1 MKEPRVNAFRRPWAN
16 PLVQFVL
23 AALILFGLTWWATGL
38 LSERAGKTEA
48 VADARVTTEL
58 LGRGVAQPAIPRGM
72 VKGDVGAIDRFA
84 RRVGFQL
91 KHIDG
96 DVRRIKIWRADG
108 TILYSDKGKLINRR
122 FDLDAEQRA
131 VLESGATEG
140 TLSELRRAENKFETE
155 EDGLLEVYTQIRSPE
170 GQPLLFEA
178 YYKVET
184 VQERSRQVLSPF
196 RRITAGALGA
206 VLLIG
211 LPLIGVLTLRLT
223 RAARA
228 RERLMARAIDASEAE
243 RRRIA
248 RDLHDGVVQELAG
261 TAFALTG
268 AAREP
273 SVSPAVREDLLASS
287 GALRRSLRQLRS
299 LLVEIHPPGLNAAGL
314 PAALEDLTAQASTTG
329 MQTDVSVSGIEGAPD
344 HVVTLVWRVAQEAIR
359 NAVRHAH
366 ATHLEVEVEGDERQV
381 RLRVCDDG
389 VGFDPNASSSNGSY
403 GLRGLQSLVHDGG
416 GRVQVESAP
425 GAGTTVRMAVER
437 G

>member
-1 MKEPRVNAFRRPWAN
+1 VSAFRRPWAN
-16 PLVQFVL
+16 PLVQFVV
-23 AALILFGLTWWATGL
+23 AAVLLFGLTWWATGL
-38 LSERAGKTEA
+38 LSERAGKREA
-48 VADARVTTEL
+48 LADARVTTEL
-58 LGRGVAQPAIPRGM
+58 LGRGVAEPAIPKGM
-72 VKGDVGAIDRFA
+72 INGDPGAADRFG
-84 RRVGFQL
+84 RSVKFSL
-91 KHIDG
+91 KHIDR

-108 TILYSDKGKLINRR
+108 TIVYSDAPGLIGKR
-122 FDLDAEQRA
+122 FKLDQEQLD
-131 VLESGATEG
+131 VLHSGSTEG
-140 TLSELRRAENKFETE
+140 SLSNLRRAENKFETE
-155 EDGLLEVYTQIRSPE
+155 EDGLLEVYTQIESPE

-178 YYKVET
+178 YYRVST
-184 VQERSRQVLSPF
+184 VQERSKEVLSPF

-211 LPLIGVLTLRLT
+211 LPLIGLLTFRLT
-223 RAARA
+223 RASRA

-273 SVSPAVREDLLASS
+273 SVPPPVREDLAQSS
-287 GALRRSLRQLRS
+287 SALRRSLKQLRS
-299 LLVEIHPPGLNAAGL
+299 LLVEIHSPGLNASGL

-329 MQTDVSVSGIEGAPD
+329 METKVTVSGLEEAPD

-359 NAVRHAH
+359 NAVRHAR
-366 ATHLEVEVEGDERQV
+366 ASHLEVEVLGDERQV

-389 VGFDPNASSSNGSY
+389 VGFDPAVTSSNGSY

-416 GRVQVESAP
+416 GKVQVESAP
-425 GAGTTVRMAVER
+425 GAGTTVRMVVER
-437 G
+437 T